1 VRRIDRSGGDEVGRI
16 RRAAPDR
23 SASVI
28 EVAAMPAPP
37 VLLMPAAARFA
48 VFWFGWKT

>member
-1 VRRIDRSGGDEVGRI
+1 LIVPVVMRLVGSTRSSG
-16 RRAAPDR
+16 R